1 MERTPTS
8 SQLSGNGTPSRL
20 EQSSFTMTST
30 SKKGSLNRS
39 KVYTVTTTSNKTPNV
54 PIIISLMFSGPVDL
68 KLTGQLFF
76 SVCTHLPKSSN
87 LARNVLHVEVF
98 PYTAL
103 FKWTCLSKLS
113 KLSIDRIQKAMMKE
127 GETTM
132 MKEGEIT
139 RTRRTLKSSNSS
151 ELFITL
157 KVNFL
162 DFLMHKICLRRIRLH
177 PASPHLINF
186 ETTLASSFKQ
196 PLALWIQL
204 TFIITF
210 VESLQSSTNSS
221 AASSR
226 GSTSSYQVPPRLL
239 RGVHTSLYRGPIYV
253 RSLSVPG
260 FGHPLLCPTPQVTQR
275 ASFLKIRR
283 D

>member
-1 MERTPTS
+1 
-8 SQLSGNGTPSRL
+8 
-20 EQSSFTMTST
+20 
-30 SKKGSLNRS
+30 
-39 KVYTVTTTSNKTPNV
+39 
-54 PIIISLMFSGPVDL
+54 MFSGPVDL

-113 KLSIDRIQKAMMKE
+113 KLSTDRIQKAMMKE

-151 ELFITL
+151 ELYITF

-162 DFLMHKICLRRIRLH
+162 DFLMRKNLS
-177 PASPHLINF
+177 PADKVAPGI
-186 ETTLASSFKQ
+186 TTSNQ
-196 PLALWIQL
+196 P
-204 TFIITF
+204 
-210 VESLQSSTNSS
+210 
-221 AASSR
+221 
-226 GSTSSYQVPPRLL
+226 
-239 RGVHTSLYRGPIYV
+239 
-253 RSLSVPG
+253 
-260 FGHPLLCPTPQVTQR
+260 
-275 ASFLKIRR
+275 
-283 D
+283 